1 MKKLAYP
8 IIALTLFNGC
18 GELMPQSQT
27 GKGALIGAG
36 TGALAGQLIGGDT
49 KATLI
54 GTAVG
59 AAAGAAIGHS
69 REQPRYYKD
78 KNGNTFYIDENGQTH
93 TVR

>member
-1 MKKLAYP
+1 MKSTLAL
-8 IIALTLFNGC
+8 IATFLIMTGC
-18 GELMPQSQT
+18 GELMPQSKT

-36 TGALAGQLIGGDT
+36 TGAVAGQLIGGDT

-54 GTAVG
+54 GTAIG

-69 REQPRYYKD
+69 QEQPKYYKD